1 MNVKELKSM
10 IVLTPSL
17 LRFCSSKGRMTNV
30 ALHVLC
36 KQILELLYAKNHHRR
51 QLSIRISHKTS
62 LVEQSSS

>member
-1 MNVKELKSM
+1 
-10 IVLTPSL
+10 
-17 LRFCSSKGRMTNV
+17 MTNV